1 MKNLIKINEKAKKI
15 EKNAL
20 MLYLINSLMKC
31 ASETQEVKYFLWFT
45 IIFTLSR

>member
-1 MKNLIKINEKAKKI
+1 MKINEKAKKI

-31 ASETQEVKYFLWFT
+31 ASETQEVNISYGLQQFLH
-45 IIFTLSR
+45 